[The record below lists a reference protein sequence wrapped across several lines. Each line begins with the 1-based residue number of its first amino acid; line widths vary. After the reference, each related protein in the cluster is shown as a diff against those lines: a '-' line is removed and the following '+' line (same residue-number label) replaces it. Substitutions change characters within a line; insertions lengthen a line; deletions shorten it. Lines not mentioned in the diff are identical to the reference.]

1 MGKDVLMPAV
11 EPSMGAGRL
20 KRWLRRE
27 GDFVE
32 VGDPIAEIA
41 TESATMDVEA
51 PQSGVLVRLLVE
63 EGSAPIAVDRPI
75 ALIDPRP
82 APHRHPRMDDAPAA
96 PGEKGRPPVSPR
108 ARRLAHEAGCDL
120 AAVAGSGPHGR
131 IVERD
136 VRAALAE
143 RTDDHEQAPDLA
155 RNLAPFGERGES
167 PLLLPGVKWAP
178 QAHLEAD
185 CNIEALEKLRTRLN
199 ESARQEISAP
209 ISLVDCVVKALA
221 LALHRTPRANMA
233 RGTNGFAPAR
243 QCDIA
248 LGLAVEGRLAAPTLA
263 SAENLTLAEIAASR
277 ARFMA
282 GRLFSPPHPAGSS
295 LVLDFGD
302 FGVKRVFPVVVAP
315 WTLVLA
321 IGEADNRVVV
331 EDGVPAVAATLSVT
345 LAIDRRAMD
354 EIAGAML
361 LDTFR
366 QLIENPYGLLL

>member
-1 MGKDVLMPAV
+1 MAKDVLMPAV
-11 EPSMGAGRL
+11 EPSMRAGRL
-20 KRWLRRE
+20 TRWLRRE

-32 VGDPIAEIA
+32 AGDPIAEIA
-41 TESATMDVEA
+41 TDRATMDVEA

-63 EGSAPIAVDRPI
+63 AGAAPIAVHHPI
-75 ALIDPRP
+75 ARIDPHP
-82 APHRHPRMDDAPAA
+82 APHQHPRMDKAPAH
-96 PGEKGRPPVSPR
+96 PGDKGPAPVSPR
-108 ARRLAHEAGCDL
+108 ARRLAHQAGCDL

-131 IVERD
+131 IIERD
-136 VRAALAE
+136 VRAALSRRA
-143 RTDDHEQAPDLA
+143 DDGDPARAPSSV
-155 RNLAPFGERGES
+155 PPPQGERAPI
-167 PLLLPGVKWAP
+167 PLSLPGEKWAP

-185 CNIEALEKLRTRLN
+185 CNIEALEKLRARLN
-199 ESARQEISAP
+199 ESAREEMTPP

-221 LALHRTPRANMA
+221 LALRRTPRVNMLH
-233 RGTNGFAPAR
+233 GSTGFAPAR

-248 LGLAVEGRLAAPTLA
+248 LGLAVEGRLAAPTLP

-277 ARFMA
+277 AQFMA
-282 GRLFSPPHPAGSS
+282 GRFPAAAHPGGSS

-321 IGEADNRVVV
+321 IGEAENRVVV
-331 EDGVPAVAATLSVT
+331 EDNVPAVAAILSVT
-345 LAIDRRAMD
+345 LTIDRRAMD

-361 LDTFR
+361 LDAFR

>member
-1 MGKDVLMPAV
+1 MTKDIRMPAV
-11 EPSMGAGRL
+11 EPSMRAGRL
-20 KRWLRRE
+20 TRWLRRE

-32 VGDPIAEIA
+32 AGDPIAEIA

-51 PQSGVLVRLLVE
+51 PQSGVLVRLLVG
-63 EGSAPIAVDRPI
+63 EGSAPIAVNRPI

-82 APHRHPRMDDAPAA
+82 APHQHPRMDGAPAHA
-96 PGEKGRPPVSPR
+96 GEKGRAPVSPR

-120 AAVAGSGPHGR
+120 AEVGGSGPHGR

-136 VRAALAE
+136 VRWALAAE
-143 RTDDHEQAPDLA
+143 HPSPPPQRVFPPL
-155 RNLAPFGERGES
+155 GERAEI
-167 PLLLPGVKWAP
+167 PLSLPDAHWSP

-185 CNIEALEKLRTRLN
+185 CNLEALEKLRTRLN
-199 ESARQEISAP
+199 ESAREEMTAP

-221 LALHRTPRANMA
+221 LALRRTPRANVVHG
-233 RGTNGFAPAR
+233 RNGFAPAR
-243 QCDIA
+243 PCDIA

-263 SAENLTLAEIAASR
+263 AAENLTLAEIAASR
-277 ARFMA
+277 AQFMTGRFP
-282 GRLFSPPHPAGSS
+282 SPTHPGGSS

-321 IGEADNRVVV
+321 IGEAENRVVV
-331 EDGVPAVAATLSVT
+331 EDGVPAVAAILSVT
-345 LAIDRRAMD
+345 LTIDRRAMD

-361 LDTFR
+361 LDAFR

>member
-1 MGKDVLMPAV
+1 
-11 EPSMGAGRL
+11 
-20 KRWLRRE
+20 
-27 GDFVE
+27 
-32 VGDPIAEIA
+32 
-41 TESATMDVEA
+41 
-51 PQSGVLVRLLVE
+51 
-63 EGSAPIAVDRPI
+63 
-75 ALIDPRP
+75 
-82 APHRHPRMDDAPAA
+82 
-96 PGEKGRPPVSPR
+96 
-108 ARRLAHEAGCDL
+108 
-120 AAVAGSGPHGR
+120 
-131 IVERD
+131 
-136 VRAALAE
+136 
-143 RTDDHEQAPDLA
+143 
-155 RNLAPFGERGES
+155 
-167 PLLLPGVKWAP
+167 
-178 QAHLEAD
+178 
-185 CNIEALEKLRTRLN
+185 
-199 ESARQEISAP
+199 
-209 ISLVDCVVKALA
+209 
-221 LALHRTPRANMA
+221 
-233 RGTNGFAPAR
+233 NGFAPAR